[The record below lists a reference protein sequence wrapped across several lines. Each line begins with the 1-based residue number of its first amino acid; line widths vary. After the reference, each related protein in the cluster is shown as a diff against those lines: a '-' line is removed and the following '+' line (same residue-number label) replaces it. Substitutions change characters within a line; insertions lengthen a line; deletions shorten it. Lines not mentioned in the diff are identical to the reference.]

1 MIFIFAGHGGLDTGA
16 IGVDRR
22 TEARETLK
30 LRNAVCDVLRSKNV
44 PYRIDDDNDKLSQVL
59 KKAVTGS
66 GSVVLDIHFNSHVN
80 AKATGVECI
89 VADNADATSVQF
101 AKEIVNSVT
110 LPTGLTNRGIKK
122 EGDTPR
128 KRLGVMRE
136 KGIVC
141 LLETCFISNPDDMR
155 TYDAHMQ
162 KIAENIANVLI
173 KYEAMRG

>member
-1 MIFIFAGHGGLDTGA
+1 MIFIFAGHGGADTGA

-30 LRNAVCDVLRSKNV
+30 LRNAVCAVMRSKNV
-44 PYRIDDDNDKLSQVL
+44 SYRIDDDNDKLALVL
-59 KKAVTGS
+59 EKAVTGS
-66 GSVVLDIHFNSHVN
+66 GSVVLDIHFNASVN

-89 VADNADATSVQF
+89 VADNADSASILF
-101 AKEIVNSVT
+101 ANDVINAVT
-110 LPTGLTNRGIKK
+110 LPTGLISRGVKR

-155 TYDAHMQ
+155 TYDEHVVQ
-162 KIAENIANVLI
+162 IAQNIANVLI
-173 KYEAMRG
+173 EYEAMRV